1 MEAGILNS
9 IISRIEVQVNY
20 STKNSEDLDAVSW
33 NYEEGILVSV
43 NEAILILECLKK
55 QNEQA

>member
-20 STKNSEDLDAVSW
+20 SIKNSEDLDAVSW